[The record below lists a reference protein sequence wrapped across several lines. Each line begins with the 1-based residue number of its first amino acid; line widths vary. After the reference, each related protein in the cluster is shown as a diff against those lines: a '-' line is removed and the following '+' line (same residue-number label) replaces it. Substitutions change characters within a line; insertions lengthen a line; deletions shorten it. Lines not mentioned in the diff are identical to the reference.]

1 MSPRWTVTPSWKRA
15 RPPGFIAPCLPA
27 LVDHVPAG
35 PGWLHELKWD
45 GYRIIARKEGSGV
58 KLWSRA
64 GRGWHGAFP
73 GIAAGHCGLA
83 DDEPDP
89 RRRGRRA
96 ARGRLGRLLRAAVAE
111 SLAPRRA

>member
-45 GYRIIARKEGSGV
+45 GYRIIARKEGVEPSG
-58 KLWSRA
+58 SGRA
-64 GRGWHGAFP
+64 P
-73 GIAAGHCGLA
+73 GEAGTA
-83 DDEPDP
+83 PFRASP
-89 RRRGRRA
+89 RRLRPCRRRA
-96 ARGRLGRLLRAAVAE
+96 
-111 SLAPRRA
+111 